1 MKLPFLGAI
10 AFVVGAAGASATVAV
25 LGQKPETAASTHD
38 STATAADSTI
48 RTDSAHARSDSAE
61 HQPQAAEHQ
70 ISETTVVAHT
80 IAAPMAPSPPSA
92 PAAPSAP
99 PAIHDSVLPA
109 RDFARLAKLLS
120 AMPAPQAAELLGFL
134 DDGDVEGVLR
144 ALGLRQAAGIL
155 GALPKPRA
163 AIMSR
168 RLLMLPRVGESR

>member
-10 AFVVGAAGASATVAV
+10 AFVVGTAGASGAV
-25 LGQKPETAASTHD
+25 VMLGKKPETATAPHD
-38 STATAADSTI
+38 STGTAADSTA
-48 RTDSAHARSDSAE
+48 RTDSVHAAPDSAV
-61 HQPQAAEHQ
+61 HQLKTPTPQA
-70 ISETTVVAHT
+70 SETTAVVVPAS
-80 IAAPMAPSPPSA
+80 ASPGS
-92 PAAPSAP
+92 AAPSAP
-99 PAIHDSVLPA
+99 SAPSVSLASPP

-168 RLLMLPRVGESR
+168 RLLMLPSVGESR